1 VTLKNYYDL
10 LNIEPTASAED
21 VKRAFRQQISRY
33 HPDKV
38 QHLGVEFQGLAAD
51 RAAELTEAYRVLSEP
66 GRRAEYDQT
75 RKAAG
80 GQRPDAAVIRPDAV
94 SEAKVPPPEP
104 SFAGPTSSAS
114 ESDRFGRERAGRD
127 EFVRRVTM
135 DRLRQALDAVKGNA
149 YDACEVKGF
158 DIACVPKPKLF
169 GRNKNPRL
177 LGRFAS
183 PVDAAAVAE
192 AWTRAAK
199 WNTSSN
205 DEVCVLL
212 MGSPVTSRRELEGA
226 IAAQRRKAGP
236 GGKVTLIPID
246 SRDWSA
252 YIPTDAPVLA
262 KNLLARI
269 RGDA

>member
-10 LNIEPTASAED
+10 LNVEPTASPED
-21 VKRAFRQQISRY
+21 VKRAFRQQIARY

-38 QHLGVEFQGLAAD
+38 QHLGVEFQGLAAE

-66 GRRAEYDQT
+66 GRRAEYD
-75 RKAAG
+75 RAREAAG
-80 GQRPDAAVIRPDAV
+80 SERPDAPVDRPDAV
-94 SEAKVPPPEP
+94 PVAKAPPPLAAEP
-104 SFAGPTSSAS
+104 ASSS
-114 ESDRFGRERAGRD
+114 ESERFARERASRD
-127 EFVRRVTM
+127 EFVRQVTM
-135 DRLRQALDAVKGNA
+135 NRLRQALEAVKGNA
-149 YDACEVKGF
+149 YDEPQVKGF

-183 PVDAAAVAE
+183 PVDAAAIAE
-192 AWTRAAK
+192 AWTRAAQ
-199 WNTSSN
+199 WNASST

-212 MGSPVTSRRELEGA
+212 MGSPMTSRSELEGA
-226 IAAQRRKAGP
+226 IAAQRRKVAS

-246 SRDWSA
+246 CRDWSA
-252 YIPTDAPVLA
+252 HIPTDAPALA
-262 KNLLARI
+262 RNLLARI